1 ERRARGEIVVHP
13 ARGHGEAAHDVGGQR
28 LVGGGIAVVRGDPG
42 EPEAVRGHPAGGG
55 RRTPVFHTGLFW
67 HGVSVAS
74 MATDSVHPAVRL
86 ERIENSKYIVT
97 NDRGGQMRLG
107 SSQGADTDFT
117 PVELLLAG
125 IGGCTAIDVDIL
137 TSRRAEP
144 DAFAVTVEAEKVR
157 DENGNHLTDIVVTFR
172 VRFPEGE
179 QGDKARALLPDA
191 VRKSHERLC
200 TVSRTVELGTPIAD
214 RIV

>member
-1 ERRARGEIVVHP
+1 
-13 ARGHGEAAHDVGGQR
+13 
-28 LVGGGIAVVRGDPG
+28 
-42 EPEAVRGHPAGGG
+42 
-55 RRTPVFHTGLFW
+55 
-67 HGVSVAS
+67 
-74 MATDSVHPAVRL
+74 MATDSVHRSVRL
-86 ERIENSKYIVT
+86 ERVENSKYIVT
-97 NDRGGQMRLG
+97 NDRGGQMRIG
-107 SSQGADTDFT
+107 TAEGTDFS

-144 DAFAVTVEAEKVR
+144 DAFEVAVGAEKIR

-191 VRKSHERLC
+191 VRKSHDRLC
-200 TVSRTVELGTPIAD
+200 TVSRTVELGTPITA
-214 RIV
+214 RTES

>member
-1 ERRARGEIVVHP
+1 
-13 ARGHGEAAHDVGGQR
+13 
-28 LVGGGIAVVRGDPG
+28 
-42 EPEAVRGHPAGGG
+42 
-55 RRTPVFHTGLFW
+55 
-67 HGVSVAS
+67 
-74 MATDSVHPAVRL
+74 MATESVHRAVRL
-86 ERIENSKYIVT
+86 ERVENSKYIVT
-97 NDRGGQMRLG
+97 NDRGGQMRIG
-107 SSQGADTDFT
+107 TAQGTDFS

-144 DAFAVTVEAEKVR
+144 DAFEVAVEAEKVR
-157 DENGNHLTDIVVTFR
+157 DENGSHLTDIVVTFR

-191 VRKSHERLC
+191 VRKSHDRLC
-200 TVSRTVELGTPIAD
+200 TVSRTVELGTPVTD

>member
-1 ERRARGEIVVHP
+1 
-13 ARGHGEAAHDVGGQR
+13 
-28 LVGGGIAVVRGDPG
+28 
-42 EPEAVRGHPAGGG
+42 
-55 RRTPVFHTGLFW
+55 
-67 HGVSVAS
+67 
-74 MATDSVHPAVRL
+74 MATDSVHRSVRL
-86 ERIENSKYIVT
+86 ERVENSSYIVT
-97 NDRGGQMRLG
+97 NDRGGQMRIG
-107 SSQGADTDFT
+107 HGEGTDFT
-117 PVELLLAG
+117 PVDLLLAG

-144 DAFAVTVEAEKVR
+144 DTFEVTAEAEKVR

-191 VRKSHERLC
+191 VKKSHDRLC
-200 TVSRTVELGTPIAD
+200 TVSRTVELGTPITG